1 MLIFLLLL
9 TEQYVNCIWDKDTDK
24 MVWWPPY
31 IEECSRKYYFFF
43 RTSFCFQTSMLLPVN
58 QRSQIK
64 VIKGNL
70 SKHK

>member
-43 RTSFCFQTSMLLPVN
+43 RTSFCLQTSMLLPVN